1 MNKRYGH
8 LLPTKSGW
16 SDSSEPCLAKERKQR
31 KQTTSFHNLSMKLRY
46 DRLCRRW
53 QGTYRG
59 FYWMPGHHWEN
70 TLRYSFWY
78 PIGTAPK
85 TACWKSDNLYFLV
98 YIQLECSSYKSI
110 FVYLLANNEHH
121 MVNTEQNHSL
131 NRLKIVLVEQG
142 KSGRW
147 LAERLNKSEHTISRW
162 CQNKTQPSVAQ
173 LNEIAQI
180 LGVDVRS
187 LINSTI

>member
-1 MNKRYGH
+1 MFVVLIY
-8 LLPTKSGW
+8 
-16 SDSSEPCLAKERKQR
+16 
-31 KQTTSFHNLSMKLRY
+31 
-46 DRLCRRW
+46 
-53 QGTYRG
+53 
-59 FYWMPGHHWEN
+59 
-70 TLRYSFWY
+70 
-78 PIGTAPK
+78 
-85 TACWKSDNLYFLV
+85 
-98 YIQLECSSYKSI
+98 

-173 LNEIAQI
+173 LNEIASI
-180 LGVDVRS
+180 LNVDIKS
-187 LINSTI
+187 LLNHSRQSNEQE

>member
-1 MNKRYGH
+1 MFVVLIY
-8 LLPTKSGW
+8 
-16 SDSSEPCLAKERKQR
+16 
-31 KQTTSFHNLSMKLRY
+31 
-46 DRLCRRW
+46 
-53 QGTYRG
+53 
-59 FYWMPGHHWEN
+59 
-70 TLRYSFWY
+70 
-78 PIGTAPK
+78 
-85 TACWKSDNLYFLV
+85 
-98 YIQLECSSYKSI
+98 

-131 NRLKIVLVEQG
+131 NRLKIVLVEHG

-147 LAERLNKSEHTISRW
+147 LAEQLNKSEHTISRW

-173 LNEIAQI
+173 LNEIAQV